1 MNCPNGHGALAPRRL
16 ETVTVQ
22 ECATCGGIWFDED
35 ELRRAKDA
43 AEPDANWLELDVW
56 KHGDDVKGV
65 QTDVACPNCSARLVA
80 LTYPPTGA
88 QIDHC
93 PSCQGTWLGRG
104 EFAKLVAALD
114 EEVSRRSVPE
124 YLKVAMTEAREVFTG
139 PESMLSE
146 WKDFSTVLRL
156 IQYRLLTE
164 HPGVARALGELQR
177 TNPFR

>member
-1 MNCPNGHGALAPRRL
+1 MNCPNGHGALTPRQL
-16 ETVTVQ
+16 ETVTVE
-22 ECATCGGIWFDED
+22 ECPSCGGIWFDED

-56 KHGDDVKGV
+56 KHSDDVQGV
-65 QTDVACPNCSARLVA
+65 QTDVPCPNCATKLAA
-80 LTYPPTGA
+80 LSYPHTGI

-93 PSCQGTWLGRG
+93 PTCQGTWLGRG
-104 EFAKLVAALD
+104 EFGKLMGAFD
-114 EEVSRRSVPE
+114 REVNTRSVPA
-124 YLKVAMTEAREVFTG
+124 YLRAIVEEAREVFTG

-156 IQYRLLTE
+156 IQYRLLTG
-164 HPGVARALGELQR
+164 HPSVAKTLGELQR